1 MNKASQRLNG
11 KAYFFDRARNMLKNK
26 GLMLVK
32 IEDDVCILP
41 IKSYNLVIKDY
52 DKKIA
57 HKADPI
63 ETRKNAYAFL
73 KSLHKDEYWNV
84 LPHSYKGIILS
95 AASST
100 EALVSNGWTD
110 TSKE

>member
-1 MNKASQRLNG
+1 MSKTPQRLNG
-11 KAYFFDRARNMLKNK
+11 KAYFFDKARNMLKDK

-41 IKSYNLVIKDY
+41 IKSYNLAIKDH
-52 DKKIA
+52 DKKIS
-57 HKADPI
+57 HNADPV
-63 ETRKNAYAFL
+63 ETRKKTYAFL
-73 KSLHKDEYWNV
+73 KSLHKDEYWTI

-100 EALVSNGWTD
+100 ETLISNGWSNTP
-110 TSKE
+110 